1 MTKEQLL
8 KIGKTAL
15 YVGLSAAI
23 GVLIAWVEGS
33 PELFGIYAPIINIVL
48 VTIRQVFKTEE

>member
-15 YVGLSAAI
+15 YVGLSSAI